1 MTHIALVD
9 DESNILTSV
18 SLGLESEGFKVD
30 TYSNG
35 EEALAGLEKTKYDLG
50 LFDIKMPRM
59 NGNELLMRIRS
70 SKNLELKNMPVIFL
84 TSKDQEQDEIIGL
97 KMGASDYIKKPF
109 SQKLLNERIRTVLR
123 VHENRKI
130 TNLDVL
136 NQNKNLKKGHLVL
149 DDLKQLCFWKDHVID
164 LTVAEFNLIK
174 SLAKHPGVIKDRNQL
189 MDTMYGDNIY
199 VDDRTIDSHI
209 KRLRKKFKS
218 FDTDFDQIRTRYG
231 SGYSWRE

>member
-9 DESNILTSV
+9 DEINILTSV
-18 SLGLESEGFKVD
+18 SLGLESEGFTVD
-30 TYSNG
+30 TYLNG
-35 EEALAGLEKTKYDLG
+35 EEALVGLEKTKYDLG

-123 VHENRKI
+123 IHENRKI
-130 TNLDVL
+130 TDSAVL
-136 NQNKNLKKGHLVL
+136 NENKNLKKGHLVL